1 MDVTNILDYMKW
13 RGDLSF
19 SQSPFN
25 DIDGLILSQIV
36 YIPFE
41 GIVPGYRS
49 ARSITIREAFEKF
62 RDIYDIEKSS
72 LGALLPSEIFELFRM
87 TGESVRFG
95 DLRLARYVNKVNND
109 KEVQFCAMT
118 VFVDELNEIF
128 VDFRGTDDT
137 IVGWKEDFNMGFMTP
152 VPSQTESVKYFNKI
166 VEKYLRNPDDSGKA
180 ECDGYRLRLGGHSK
194 GGNLAV
200 YAATYVRNSDDM
212 DVQDRI
218 ERVYNFDGPGFD
230 AKVLTSAN
238 YGRIREK
245 IKTVIPQSS
254 VVGMLLGH
262 EESYTVVKSRQ
273 IGLLQHDALNWEVV
287 GTQFTCLESVS
298 ESSLVLDK
306 TLKAWLKS
314 MDTVGAERFVT
325 ALFEILSATD
335 ARTLTELVT
344 GKKKSIAAILKAYAG
359 EDAQTKDMLR
369 DAVKSMVDI
378 WRKNL
383 RMLPK
388 AWFTQDNN
396 T

>member
-25 DIDGLILSQIV
+25 DIDALILSQIV

-49 ARSITIREAFEKF
+49 ARSITMRDAAVKF
-62 RDIYDIEKSS
+62 HDMYDTAKSS
-72 LGALLPSEIFELFRM
+72 LGALLPWEIFELFRM
-87 TGESVRFG
+87 AGESVRFG
-95 DLRLARYVNKVNND
+95 SVRLARYLNKINDD
-109 KEVQFCAMT
+109 KEIQFCAMT
-118 VFVDELNEIF
+118 VFVDELSEIF

-166 VEKYLRNPDDSGKA
+166 VEKYLKSLDDGGKA
-180 ECDGYRLRLGGHSK
+180 ECDGYHLRLGGHSK

-200 YAATYVRNSDDM
+200 YASTYVRNGADW
-212 DVQDRI
+212 DVQELI
-218 ERVYNFDGPGFD
+218 ECVYNFDGPGFD
-230 AKVLTSAN
+230 DKVLTSEQ
-238 YGRIREK
+238 YGRIRGK

-262 EESYTVVKSRQ
+262 EEGYTVVKSRQ

-298 ESSLVLDK
+298 EGSKVLDK
-306 TLKAWLKS
+306 TLKAWLS
-314 MDTVGAERFVT
+314 GMDAVSAERFVT

-335 ARTLTELVT
+335 AKTLTELVT
-344 GKKKSIAAILKAYAG
+344 GKNKNVAAILKAYAG
-359 EDAQTKDMLR
+359 EDSETKDMLK
-369 DAVKSMVDI
+369 ASVKSMVDI
-378 WRKNL
+378 LRKNVRL
-383 RMLPK
+383 LPK
-388 AWFTQDNN
+388 SWFAQDNS
-396 T
+396 

>member
-25 DIDGLILSQIV
+25 DIDALILSQII

-49 ARSITIREAFEKF
+49 ARSITMCDAAVKF
-62 RDIYDIEKSS
+62 YDMYDTAKSS
-72 LGALLPSEIFELFRM
+72 LGALLPWEIFELFRM
-87 TGESVRFG
+87 AGESVRFG
-95 DLRLARYVNKVNND
+95 SVRLARYLNKINDD
-109 KEVQFCAMT
+109 KEIQFCAMT
-118 VFVDELNEIF
+118 VFVDELREIF

-166 VEKYLRNPDDSGKA
+166 VEKYLKNPDDGGKA

-200 YAATYVRNSDDM
+200 YASTYVRNRENL
-212 DVQDRI
+212 DVQELI
-218 ERVYNFDGPGFD
+218 ECVYNFDGPGFD
-230 AKVLTSAN
+230 AKVLNSLQ

-262 EESYTVVKSRQ
+262 EEGYTVVKSRQ
-273 IGLLQHDALNWEVV
+273 MGLLQHDALNWEVI

-298 ESSLVLDK
+298 EGSKVLDK
-306 TLKAWLKS
+306 TLKAWLS
-314 MDTVGAERFVT
+314 GMDTVSAERFVT

-335 ARTLTELVT
+335 AKTLTELVT
-344 GKKKSIAAILKAYAG
+344 GKNKSIAAILKAYAG
-359 EDAQTKDMLR
+359 EEQETKDMLK
-369 DAVKSMVDI
+369 ASVKSMVDI
-378 WRKNL
+378 WRKNVRL
-383 RMLPK
+383 LPK
-388 AWFTQDNN
+388 NWFAQDE
-396 T
+396 